1 MTMHD
6 FTKRALLTAAL
17 AGGLWAAG
25 TGVASATG
33 TDGSDGIGSGTE
45 AAISLSAP
53 ITIGGNAIG
62 LLGDA
67 ETTDASTSSNTA
79 APSAGVSTA
88 GLEGVLAGTAAVVA
102 VDVPVTVAGNAV
114 GVLGDA
120 SSDSSTA
127 TSTTA
132 GSGGSGA
139 TTSGEDGLLSGTQ
152 ALADVTAPVTIGG
165 NAIGIL
171 ADASSEH
178 STVASSA
185 TTAGGSDG
193 ATTSGEDGVL
203 SGSQVVADVLAPIT
217 AGGNAVAVLGDASSE
232 GSTTESSTAAGSDGA
247 ATSGDDGELSGS
259 QVVADVVAPI
269 TAGGNAVAVLGDA
282 SSEGSTTESSTAAGS
297 DGATTSG
304 DDGVLSGSQVVAD
317 VLAPIT
323 VGGNAVAVLGDA
335 SSEGATTESGTA
347 AGSDGATTSGE
358 DGLLSGSIIDL
369 DAVAPVTIGG
379 NAIGVVG
386 DAVSEGS
393 TTTSETG
400 GAADAP
406 SSSGDDGLLS
416 GSIIDLD
423 VLAPVTIGG
432 NAVGVVGDATSTGS
446 TTTSP
451 TVPTVPTEPTEPTVP
466 TEPTEPTVP
475 TEPTEPTVPTVPTEP
490 TAPGEPTDPAPIDT
504 GGSGDGTEVEKDP
517 VLPGDD
523 AVRDGGDSRADLQSS
538 GASAAQLPRT
548 GLDQPGILPLALAML
563 ALGLLLVVGA
573 RRVRATR

>member
-217 AGGNAVAVLGDASSE
+217 
-232 GSTTESSTAAGSDGA
+232 
-247 ATSGDDGELSGS
+247 
-259 QVVADVVAPI
+259 
-269 TAGGNAVAVLGDA
+269 
-282 SSEGSTTESSTAAGS
+282 
-297 DGATTSG
+297 
-304 DDGVLSGSQVVAD
+304 
-317 VLAPIT
+317 

-423 VLAPVTIGG
+423 AVAPVTIGG

-490 TAPGEPTDPAPIDT
+490 TVPGEPTDPAPIDT